1 MDGRPAGGP
10 CIVFQIERLGK
21 NRGMTFMKRIKKRLQ
36 DRASAIGAARPKGP
50 LTTRVVELPNGKKML
65 VMRQATLKA
74 AVKAGEASLRQS
86 RPTVRPS

>member
-1 MDGRPAGGP
+1 
-10 CIVFQIERLGK
+10 
-21 NRGMTFMKRIKKRLQ
+21 MTFMKRVAKRFQ
-36 DRASAIGAARPKGP
+36 DLGPSGAAARPKGP

-86 RPTVRPS
+86 RPAVRQIERRELAGG